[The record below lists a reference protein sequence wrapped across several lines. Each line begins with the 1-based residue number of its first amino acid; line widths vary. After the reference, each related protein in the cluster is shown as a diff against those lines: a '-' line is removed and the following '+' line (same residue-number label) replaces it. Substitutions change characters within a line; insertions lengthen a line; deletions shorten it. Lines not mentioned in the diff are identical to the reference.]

1 MSLLPAIALV
11 AILVFVHEFGHFIVA
26 KMCGVHCT
34 VLSIGYGKRLIGF
47 EWRGTDYRIS
57 MLPFGGYVLMSGAD
71 PFGTQEVLDED
82 VDPNTAFM
90 QKPVWKRILIVL
102 AGPAFN
108 LILPICTFTMLLMSG
123 EMQPAPVIG
132 EVEWGTPAHNAGL
145 VAGDEIQQVNGVQTP
160 SWEIVYKHLDTLP
173 EGKYSMVI
181 KREGKKKNLRFRLKQ
196 EESQD
201 KEQSLAA
208 NFGIQYLR
216 QAAEIG
222 VDDPK
227 SPAGLAGLQTGD
239 VITEVGGVSIPDYP
253 ALQSALRQNQAS
265 LSVKYQR
272 DGEHGAV
279 NLAFNPGWKPTGSVE
294 FSGLNTAWGILPAT
308 IFVSEVAETV
318 TVDESGFMSMIGGN
332 EEQSPAYLKGLRT
345 GDRFS
350 KIDGRVIHSWKD
362 VLSAISEA
370 KSGEGAE
377 AQARLIKLEIVRA
390 GQLKTIEII
399 PKMIRDT
406 TLTGEYRY
414 RPILGTT
421 RDGSYAEGP
430 TISVKHSFGVALEKS
445 VKETGMIIQFI
456 LKQIK
461 KLIVG
466 EAAVHKNI
474 GGPVEIVRQA
484 SDAAERGWYAWVQLM
499 SLISISLGVMNLM
512 PLPVLD
518 GGQLLFYLFEAVRG
532 KPLPIRWRERI
543 QQVGVLFLVFLMLFV
558 LVFDIERWISGG

>member
-1 MSLLPAIALV
+1 MSILPAIALV

-34 VLSIGYGKRLIGF
+34 VLSIGYGKRLVGF
-47 EWRGTDYRIS
+47 EWKGTDYRLS

-82 VDPNTAFM
+82 VDPTTAFM

-123 EMQPAPVIG
+123 EMQPAAVIG

-145 VAGDEIQQVNGVQTP
+145 VAGDEIEQINGVHTP
-160 SWEIVYKHLDTLP
+160 SWEIVYKQLETLP
-173 EGKYSMVI
+173 EGKYGMVI
-181 KREGKKKNLRFRLKQ
+181 ERNGQRKNLRFRLKKS
-196 EESQD
+196 ELGDED
-201 KEQSLAA
+201 VNLASR
-208 NFGIQYLR
+208 FGIQYLR
-216 QAAEIG
+216 QSAEIG

-227 SPAGLAGLQTGD
+227 SPAGVAGLQTGD
-239 VITEVGGVSIPDYP
+239 LITKVGDMVIADYP
-253 ALQSALRQNQAS
+253 DLQSALRQQRPA
-265 LSVKYQR
+265 LSVTYER
-272 DGEHGAV
+272 DGVPQETTLTYNPQWTPVGA
-279 NLAFNPGWKPTGSVE
+279 TE
-294 FSGLNTAWGILPAT
+294 FSGLNTKWGILPGT
-308 IFVSEVAETV
+308 IFVDSVAETV
-318 TVDESGFMSMIGGN
+318 TVDESGFMSMVGGN
-332 EEQSPAYLKGLRT
+332 EEQSPAYLKGLRK

-362 VLSAISEA
+362 VLTAIGDA

-377 AQARLIKLEIVRA
+377 AQARLIKLELVRGGA
-390 GQLKTIEII
+390 TKTIEII

-406 TLTGEYRY
+406 SMTGEYRY

-421 RDGSYAEGP
+421 RDGGYADSP
-430 TISVKHSFGVALEKS
+430 TISVQHSFSVAFEKS
-445 VKETGMIIQFI
+445 VKETGMIIEFI
-456 LKQIK
+456 LKQLK

-499 SLISISLGVMNLM
+499 SLISISLGVMNLL
-512 PLPVLD
+512 PFPVLD
-518 GGQLLFYLFEAVRG
+518 GGQLLFYLIEGVRG

-543 QQVGVLFLVFLMLFV
+543 QQIGVLFLVFLMLFV

>member
-1 MSLLPAIALV
+1 
-11 AILVFVHEFGHFIVA
+11 
-26 KMCGVHCT
+26 
-34 VLSIGYGKRLIGF
+34 
-47 EWRGTDYRIS
+47 

-71 PFGTQEVLDED
+71 PFGTGESLDED
-82 VDPNTAFM
+82 VDPTTAFM

-108 LILPICTFTMLLMSG
+108 LILPICTFTLLLMSG
-123 EMQPAPVIG
+123 EQQPAPVIG

-145 VAGDEIQQVNGVQTP
+145 VAGDEIQQINGVQTP
-160 SWEIVYKHLDTLP
+160 SWEIVYKQLDTLP

-181 KREGKKKNLRFRLKQ
+181 SRSGQKKNLRFRLKREEAKNE
-196 EESQD
+196 EES
-201 KEQSLAA
+201 LAS

-222 VDDPK
+222 VDDPR
-227 SPAGLAGLQTGD
+227 SPAGLAGLKTGD
-239 VITEVGGVSIPDYP
+239 VLTQVGGVDVVDYP
-253 ALQSALRQNQAS
+253 SLQNALRQNQPSLPVTYERNGKVAS
-265 LSVKYQR
+265 
-272 DGEHGAV
+272 V
-279 NLAFNPGWKPTGSVE
+279 NLVSNPSWKPIGALE

-308 IFVSEVAETV
+308 IFVASVVETV
-318 TVDESGFMSMIGGN
+318 NVDESGFMSMIGGN
-332 EEQSPAYLKGLRT
+332 EEQSPAYLKGLRE

-350 KIDGRVIHSWKD
+350 RIDGHVIHSWKD
-362 VLSAISEA
+362 VLSSIADA

-390 GQLKTIEII
+390 GELKTIEII

-430 TISVKHSFGVALEKS
+430 TISVKHSFGVAFEKS

-456 LKQIK
+456 LKQLK

-518 GGQLLFYLFEAVRG
+518 GGQLIFYLFEAIRG

-543 QQVGVLFLVFLMLFV
+543 QQVGVLFLVFMMLFV